1 MDTEQNAINAAVEE
15 AILMNADAF
24 IAADA
29 SIDLIMA
36 WAEQELSEREHAITD
51 AGGGVE
57 EFKKAAAEIEAEVA
71 KRLHALELE
80 TRQKFPETPEV

>member
-1 MDTEQNAINAAVEE
+1 MDSEQNEINAAVEE
-15 AILMNADAF
+15 AILTNADAF

-36 WAEQELSEREHAITD
+36 WAEQELTEREHTITD

-71 KRLHALELE
+71 KRLNALELE
-80 TRQKFPETPEV
+80 TRQKFPEPPEL